1 MKNANSFGYFSKDVA
16 ADLEITTSS
25 LRRWSIE
32 LEQHGYIMERN
43 EKGQRIYYER
53 DFKALRELKKLLA
66 NNVSFTDAL
75 NAVVSMNMDE
85 KNATKT
91 PSVFTDEIR
100 LSKSELEETIQRV
113 VKVAIEE
120 ERENMLKAFEYK
132 MNDVVEKR
140 DRILTMQ
147 LQQSLEE
154 KRLEIAAAKE
164 EEEVKPW
171 WKKLFK

>member
-1 MKNANSFGYFSKDVA
+1 M
-16 ADLEITTSS
+16 
-25 LRRWSIE
+25 
-32 LEQHGYIMERN
+32 
-43 EKGQRIYYER
+43 
-53 DFKALRELKKLLA
+53 
-66 NNVSFTDAL
+66 NV
-75 NAVVSMNMDE
+75 DE

-91 PSVFTDEIR
+91 PSVFTGEIR

-147 LQQSLEE
+147 LHQSFED

-164 EEEVKPW
+164 EENVKPW